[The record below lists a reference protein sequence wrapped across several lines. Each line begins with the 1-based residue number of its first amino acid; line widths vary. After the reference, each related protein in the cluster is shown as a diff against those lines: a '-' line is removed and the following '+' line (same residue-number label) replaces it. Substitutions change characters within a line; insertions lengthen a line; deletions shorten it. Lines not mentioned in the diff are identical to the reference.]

1 MSDLSKIAEMHYH
14 SEQLREF
21 KFRSM
26 LSVFMQEYCRFI
38 APPTQNMKKWLVT
51 LSVINWQMM
60 NGKQSSN
67 SERCV
72 ARLAAMRQLR

>member
-26 LSVFMQEYCRFI
+26 LSVFMQEFSQETCC
-38 APPTQNMKKWLVT
+38 TMQNIHL
-51 LSVINWQMM
+51 
-60 NGKQSSN
+60 
-67 SERCV
+67 
-72 ARLAAMRQLR
+72 